1 MSEKRYRI
9 CLFAPLGDR
18 KGTIVLRVTQGRVEG
33 WLDVMNEKNGL
44 SGVLSEDGQLTISG
58 VIRTLV
64 STMHYTATGM
74 ISGRR
79 ILLNLKTDSGAYYP
93 VSGEEIYIDDKVL

>member
-1 MSEKRYRI
+1 
-9 CLFAPLGDR
+9 
-18 KGTIVLRVTQGRVEG
+18 
-33 WLDVMNEKNGL
+33 MNEKNGL

-64 STMHYTATGM
+64 STMQYTATGM